1 MENEK
6 EVDVVTCFLRFKGK
20 ILILKR
26 SDLVRTSKGRWA
38 GVAGYVEKGEKPE
51 DTARKEIGEETG
63 IRNARLVRKGEPFS
77 VKSETTTF
85 RVHPFL
91 FEVDT
96 DEVTI
101 DWEHTEFRWIEPEDI
116 EKYDTVPKL
125 PNSLRSVL
133 LKSS

>member
-6 EVDVVTCFLRFKGK
+6 EIDVVTCFLRFKGK

-26 SDLVRTSKGRWA
+26 SEFVRTSKGRWA
-38 GVAGYVEKGEKPE
+38 GVAGYVEKGETPE
-51 DTARKEIGEETG
+51 EMARKEIGEETG
-63 IRNARLVRKGEPFS
+63 INDAKLVKKGEPFS
-77 VKSETTTF
+77 VRSETGAF

-91 FEVDT
+91 FDVDT

-101 DWEHTEFRWIEPEDI
+101 DWEHTEYVWIEPEDI

-125 PNSLRSVL
+125 PKSLRNVL
-133 LKSS
+133 LESS